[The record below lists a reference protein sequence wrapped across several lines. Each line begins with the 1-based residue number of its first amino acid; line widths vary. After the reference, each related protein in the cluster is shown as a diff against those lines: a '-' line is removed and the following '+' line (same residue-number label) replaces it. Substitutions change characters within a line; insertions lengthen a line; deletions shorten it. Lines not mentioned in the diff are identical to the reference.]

1 MSNPKPHIVLVH
13 GAFHSPPH
21 YAPLLDALKS
31 HGYTTHTAQLPS
43 VGSLDPPKDLSQDIA
58 AVRELLAEATETDND
73 VVVIC
78 HSWGGIVSGSA
89 LVGWSKAE
97 REAAGKQ
104 GGVVRAGYIAAMM
117 LDEGV
122 SMADTL
128 PPGGHPPWAE
138 QTV

>member
-89 LVGWSKAE
+89 LVAKRPVSRAVWSA
-97 REAAGKQ
+97 
-104 GGVVRAGYIAAMM
+104 
-117 LDEGV
+117 
-122 SMADTL
+122 
-128 PPGGHPPWAE
+128 PG
-138 QTV
+138 T